1 MEDRKPSRLGILLA
15 VLAVCVVALL
25 LRPAGNMVGMK
36 PDQIASLFYYLPIL
50 GLLGAG
56 IVASRRTWS
65 QSARQL
71 LIWFVI
77 MMGLATVSLYRDEA
91 RDAGARLLAGLVPGH
106 AVTVTNGKGVQ
117 EVLLSRDMSGHFSAT
132 VSVNNQ
138 PINMMVDTGASSIT
152 LSYDDAVLAGIIP
165 ENLSYSTRVLTAN
178 GEAVAAPIDLTLVQL
193 GPITRENVSALVTRR
208 GALDQS
214 LLGMSFLSTLS
225 SLHMRSDELRLKD

>member
-1 MEDRKPSRLGILLA
+1 MEERKPSRLGILLA
-15 VLAVCVVALL
+15 VLALCVVAFMLK
-25 LRPAGNMVGMK
+25 PAGSISGIN
-36 PDQIASLFYYLPIL
+36 PDQIASLLYTLPML

-71 LIWFVI
+71 MIWFVI
-77 MMGLATVSLYRDEA
+77 IMALATVSLYRDEA
-91 RDAGARLLAGLVPGH
+91 RDVGARLLAGLLPGH
-106 AVTVTNGKGVQ
+106 AVTVTNSKGVQ
-117 EVLLSRDMSGHFSAT
+117 EVLLSRDMSGHFSAV
-132 VSVNNQ
+132 VSINNQ
-138 PINMMVDTGASSIT
+138 PISMMVDTGASAIT

-178 GEAVAAPIDLTLVQL
+178 GETVAAPIDLTLVQL

-225 SLHMRSDELRLKD
+225 SLHMRSDELRLKN